1 MKIKYFV
8 RTKSDEKDRLVSI
21 RIRVKHGRKID
32 LSAETQ
38 KFVLFGDWNAEAE
51 KVYIRPTS
59 PDADNI
65 NYHLAI
71 LKANI
76 ERAILKE
83 TYQDKINSVWLT
95 DFIERYWN
103 PEKFQANGEPKGHD
117 LFSYFDDYIKKIET
131 QPNPKT
137 GKPVAYRVYREY
149 CITLNYLKKYA
160 KQKRR
165 KIDFEDINKDFYR
178 DFVKYLQSVEI
189 VHTKKENKDEKDKP
203 KEPPRKL
210 ANNTINSKIKKL
222 KSVLNDATEAGVNTS
237 LRYKSAF
244 NLSEDADT
252 IYLHEKDLDLIYNF
266 DLSENKRLAK
276 VRDLFI
282 IGCWTGLRF
291 SDLNQVN
298 TKNIKNGLLHVTQQK
313 TEGRVIIPLHP
324 TVIEILS
331 RYNGKPPEIIS
342 NQKFNEYLK
351 DLCKLVELN
360 EPVKKTIT
368 RGGKKETEYKQKWEM
383 VTTHTARRSFAT
395 NLYKSGLQSQTIMQ
409 ITGHKTESAFLRYLR
424 ISAEEHANKL
434 AEHWAQLG
442 KHLKVV

>member
-1 MKIKYFV
+1 MVLKF
-8 RTKSDEKDRLVSI
+8 SI
-21 RIRVKHGRKID
+21 RTTKEKSENPVPIYLFAQHGRNFQ
-32 LSAETQ
+32 TFVTTG
-38 KFVLFGDWNAEAE
+38 KFVIPADWDKVNE
-51 KVYIRPTS
+51 KVRAKESS
-59 PDADNI
+59 PYASEI
-65 NYHLAI
+65 NRDLGTLKTNLEYALA
-71 LKANI
+71 N
-76 ERAILKE
+76 EPDP
-83 TYQDKINSVWLT
+83 DKINTDWLKH
-95 DFIERYWN
+95 FIRNFWN
-103 PEKFQANGEPKGHD
+103 PVAAEERKTD
-117 LFSYFDDYIKKIET
+117 LFTYFDDYIKKIET

-149 CITLNYLKKYA
+149 CITLNYLRKYA
-160 KQKRR
+160 KMKRR

-210 ANNTINSKIKKL
+210 ANNTFNSKIKKL

-331 RYNGKPPEIIS
+331 RYDGKPPEVIS

-368 RGGKKETEYKQKWEM
+368 RGGKKATEYKQKWEM

-395 NLYKSGLQSQTIMQ
+395 NLYKSGLQAQTIMQ
-409 ITGHKTESAFLRYLR
+409 ITGHKTEGAFIRYIR